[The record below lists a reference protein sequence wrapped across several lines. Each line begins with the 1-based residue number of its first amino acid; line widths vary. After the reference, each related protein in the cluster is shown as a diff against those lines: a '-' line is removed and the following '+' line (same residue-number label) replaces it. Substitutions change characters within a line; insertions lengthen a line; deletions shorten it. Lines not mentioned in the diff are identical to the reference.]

1 MSHTKRTIVF
11 LLLLSLAALA
21 VPALEVTAHTSSL
34 TSRAESGFPVDYE
47 DSYFESPA
55 SVYNHKLAQASLG
68 MALSAFRPL
77 FQENK
82 DNPSDNLVRFL
93 TDCGFKDLQSDDYD
107 KNPSLYTVATIIGS
121 KQLTDSDGNP
131 YTLVAV
137 GICGGGYSNEWLSNF
152 TIGKGV
158 RHEGFASAAH
168 LVENRVFGYIGR
180 ANIQGR
186 IKIWISGFSRAA
198 AISNITAADLVDCGR
213 FLQDDIYAYTFAT
226 PRTTRDPKPGCYD
239 NIFCIVGQYD
249 PVPQVPFSSWGFE
262 RYGKVLYTPLMET
275 DSDYAERS
283 SRADSVAMAFT
294 KQHFWAN
301 PSVNSQLHTLI
312 GFINEVCPT
321 QEMYVDCLQDRII
334 YMFENRTPNNIFR
347 TMSELSE
354 DERIIN
360 DGNREVATSLIN
372 YIMRLI
378 VEILTDSGAISTMWN
393 PDTSLTANLMH
404 EHTQD
409 VYLTWMMSSDDPSEI
424 FTENTEYT
432 NVAFFGLKDDYA
444 VRITEGDSER
454 TVMEFRNGQF
464 VDTGSSHEIKGWLND
479 DSLSIAIPHDRQYK
493 LWYESDQVNESMLII
508 YVDFDTRSLAES
520 MLTFCYPFDKTGKFL
535 VCTSDGQ
542 RSEGDLQ
549 YYDFDASEL
558 EGNSKYLPAGFIA
571 NALGSN
577 PYRLDWRAVVFM
589 VILIPVVSAM
599 IVVLVLGILISLI
612 SRKRI
617 KFMPF
622 LLFVLV
628 MIGFIVGDLFFW
640 LFPSVT
646 PRTITKSIIGALTVL
661 FALIGL
667 MKRKKRGLLSSKDGA
682 LHIVLFAGVLLCA
695 VADCVINYSF
705 TWGMIIFAAVHVLM
719 IWTFIRKRPLSAYQW
734 FAFVVGCVSVLTAA
748 LIFRS
753 SLGGS
758 FYPTVAYGFLLS
770 LLVVS
775 GYRISTPVALACIMF
790 AISDTVMAVYR
801 LISSKLLVLHII
813 LMFAYYLAIFALTY
827 SCYRIKE
834 PAKTVADTVPDTGKE
849 E

>member
-360 DGNREVATSLIN
+360 DGNREVSTSLIN

-444 VRITEGDSER
+444 VRITEGDSEL

-464 VDTGSSHEIKGWLND
+464 IDTGSPHEIKGWLND
-479 DSLSIAIPHDRQYK
+479 DSLSIAIPHDRQYR

-682 LHIVLFAGVLLCA
+682 LHIVLFSGVLLCA
-695 VADCVINYSF
+695 VADCVINYSL

-801 LISSKLLVLHII
+801 SISSKLLVLHII

>member
-21 VPALEVTAHTSSL
+21 VSALEVTAHTSSL

-180 ANIQGR
+180 ANITGR
-186 IKIWISGFSRAA
+186 IKIWIAGFSRAA
-198 AISNITAADLVDCGR
+198 AVSNITAADLVDCGMFR
-213 FLQDDIYAYTFAT
+213 QEDIYAYTFAT

-262 RYGKVLYTPLMET
+262 RYGRVLYTPLMET

-444 VRITEGDSER
+444 VRITEGDSEL

-464 VDTGSSHEIKGWLND
+464 VDTGS
-479 DSLSIAIPHDRQYK
+479 
-493 LWYESDQVNESMLII
+493 
-508 YVDFDTRSLAES
+508 
-520 MLTFCYPFDKTGKFL
+520 
-535 VCTSDGQ
+535 
-542 RSEGDLQ
+542 
-549 YYDFDASEL
+549 
-558 EGNSKYLPAGFIA
+558 
-571 NALGSN
+571 
-577 PYRLDWRAVVFM
+577 
-589 VILIPVVSAM
+589 
-599 IVVLVLGILISLI
+599 
-612 SRKRI
+612 
-617 KFMPF
+617 
-622 LLFVLV
+622 
-628 MIGFIVGDLFFW
+628 
-640 LFPSVT
+640 
-646 PRTITKSIIGALTVL
+646 
-661 FALIGL
+661 
-667 MKRKKRGLLSSKDGA
+667 
-682 LHIVLFAGVLLCA
+682 
-695 VADCVINYSF
+695 
-705 TWGMIIFAAVHVLM
+705 
-719 IWTFIRKRPLSAYQW
+719 
-734 FAFVVGCVSVLTAA
+734 
-748 LIFRS
+748 
-753 SLGGS
+753 
-758 FYPTVAYGFLLS
+758 
-770 LLVVS
+770 
-775 GYRISTPVALACIMF
+775 
-790 AISDTVMAVYR
+790 
-801 LISSKLLVLHII
+801 
-813 LMFAYYLAIFALTY
+813 
-827 SCYRIKE
+827 
-834 PAKTVADTVPDTGKE
+834 
-849 E
+849 